1 MLETANIRNYFR
13 NSLYC
18 TEIIN
23 LEEAISPPMS
33 FANRLNAFRKLLLSL
48 AVAIIVF
55 MATMGVLESK
65 IQQGLLAWDVFCI
78 LFLALNWVTFFTT
91 KPPQIRTEAQKQD
104 EGRVAVFIIALVA
117 TLAALLAVILLL
129 VNKKEGYSKVSL
141 PLVVAF
147 GGMMLSWAL
156 VHTVFAVRYAHLFYA
171 DHHTRK
177 AEHAGGLD
185 FPNEEHPDFIDFAYF
200 SFVIGMTFQVSDVTI
215 SSRKLRRMVLLHSLM
230 AFAFNTVIVA
240 LTINVIAGL
249 SG

>member
-1 MLETANIRNYFR
+1 
-13 NSLYC
+13 
-18 TEIIN
+18 
-23 LEEAISPPMS
+23 MS

-48 AVAIIVF
+48 AAAVVVY
-55 MATMGVLESK
+55 MAAAGIMESK
-65 IQQGLLAWDVFCI
+65 MLRALLAWDVFCM

-91 KPPQIRTEAQKQD
+91 RPQQIRTEARKQD

-117 TLAALLAVILLL
+117 TLAALLAIILLL
-129 VNKKEGYSKVSL
+129 VSKKEGYSKISF

-147 GGMMLSWAL
+147 GGMMLSWVL
-156 VHTVFAVRYAHLFYA
+156 VHTVFAVRYAHMFYA

-177 AEHAGGLD
+177 SEHAGGLD
-185 FPNEEHPDFIDFAYF
+185 FPGEEHPDFIDFAYF
-200 SFVIGMTFQVSDVTI
+200 SFVVGMTFQVSDVTI